1 MDFGLY
7 LKESMTGS
15 MSSVITMASIII
27 PIMICMEILKDSNI
41 LDKISEKLSFISN
54 FFNMSNM
61 AVFPMLIGF
70 VFGIS
75 YGAGVIIESA
85 EEGNLTKNDLYTLMI
100 FLIACHAVIEDT
112 LLFGVV
118 GANLWLLFLL
128 RVGVAIII
136 TFISSKIIPK
146 LKLEKSQ

>member
-7 LKESMTGS
+7 LKESVLGS
-15 MSSVITMASIII
+15 FNSVKTMASIII
-27 PIMICMEILKDSNI
+27 PIMVCMEILKDSNI
-41 LDKISEKLSFISN
+41 LDKISKKLKFISD
-54 FFNMSNM
+54 FFNMSHM
-61 AVFPMLIGF
+61 TIFPMLVGF
-70 VFGIS
+70 IFGIS

-85 EEGNLTKNDLYTLMI
+85 EEGNLTKNDLYILMI

-118 GANLWLLFLL
+118 GVNLWLLFTL
-128 RVGVAIII
+128 RVGVALVI

-146 LKLEKSQ
+146 LKLEKIK